1 MAPYEINHL
10 SYSSISSYLTCAA
23 AWKFHY
29 IDKIQTPTSPALIFG
44 SAFHNTIEAWLGG
57 KADSLTA
64 TWSEEWQRQT
74 EGQQIDWGTDIP
86 EGVFNKGIEMFTN
99 EDILKELQNTF
110 FTHTE
115 MPVIET
121 KVELSIPAVPVPI
134 IGYIDIITADRVPGD
149 FKTSSRSW
157 TPDKALEETQPLFY
171 LAAMNQM
178 GYQVDGWRFRHYVF
192 VKTKTPKFQVFEHV
206 HNPGQILWL
215 FGMIQKVWKGIEAG
229 VFPENPGC
237 WKCNY
242 KWCEYWSMCR
252 GKLG

>member
-1 MAPYEINHL
+1 M
-10 SYSSISSYLTCAA
+10 CAA

-29 IDKIQTPTSPALIFG
+29 IDKIQTPTAPALVFG
-44 SAFHNTIEAWLGG
+44 SAFHNTIEDWLAG
-57 KADSLTA
+57 KAESLTEA
-64 TWSEEWQRQT
+64 WSSEWKKQT
-74 EGQQIDWGTDIP
+74 EGQDVDWGTDIP
-86 EGVFNKGIEMFTN
+86 EELFNKGIDIFTN
-99 EDILKELQNTF
+99 DDILAELQNTF

-121 KVELSIPAVPVPI
+121 KVELSIPEVPVPV
-134 IGYIDIITADRVPGD
+134 IGYIDIITGDKVPGD

-157 TPDKALEETQPLFY
+157 SQDKALDETQPLFY

-178 GYQVDGWRFRHYVF
+178 GFPVEGWRFRHYVF

-206 HNPGQILWL
+206 HNPGQILWM

-229 VFPENPGC
+229 VFPENPTG
-237 WKCNY
+237 WKCNPRY
-242 KWCEYWSMCR
+242 CDFWSICR